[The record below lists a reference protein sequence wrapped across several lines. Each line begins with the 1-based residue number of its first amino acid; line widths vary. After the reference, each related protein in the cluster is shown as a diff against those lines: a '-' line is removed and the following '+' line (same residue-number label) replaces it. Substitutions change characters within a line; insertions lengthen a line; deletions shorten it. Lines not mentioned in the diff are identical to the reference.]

1 MRIENY
7 IHTTPEEID
16 SRRWNPY
23 LAISINKKTFTRCY
37 IDAFINWALPRSR
50 EKVAIVIVDVLQQI
64 NNQVLGPYKPAAA
77 IEKAFRKADEI
88 HLICQQAI
96 AELTDDE
103 RSRLLVL
110 EWPDIIEERFFL
122 HNARLF
128 KRAYAEDP
136 AFRDALMGVSRQN
149 LGAILERL
157 GVEQLEHISRYML
170 YELPELVT
178 GFVYDGCHFN
188 LKVYPGALVS
198 LYQQLSVL
206 DCFARITPEL
216 LHIGPSAS
224 IEAYAEGS

>member
-7 IHTTPEEID
+7 INTTPEEID
-16 SRRWNPY
+16 SKRWNPY
-23 LAISINKKTFTRCY
+23 LAISINKKTFTRDY

-77 IEKAFRKADEI
+77 IEKAFRKADEVHI
-88 HLICQQAI
+88 ICQQAI

-103 RSRLLVL
+103 RSRLLL
-110 EWPDIIEERFFL
+110 LDWPDIIDEQFFL

-136 AFRDALMGVSRQN
+136 AFRDALMGVSKQN

-157 GVEQLEHISRYML
+157 GLEQLEHISRYML

-178 GFVYDGCHFN
+178 GFVYDRCHFN
-188 LKVYPGALVS
+188 LKVYPGSLVS

-206 DCFARITPEL
+206 NCFARLAPEL

-224 IEAYAEGS
+224 IEAYADGS